1 MLRQAYLLPSPP
13 AAPKPS
19 APANFLPRVQCP
31 LQGQQSNTHIHNWDA
46 KPGLEKGQCRRV
58 TAVTPRQ
65 SSCPCHPRLLPQSSH
80 QTFLPPGSSEG
91 KRGQVSSSHEFQ
103 TNSQSLCAAQHPA
116 KLCWEEPSSSLVH
129 GSLEFR
135 ARPTSKQTWDH
146 FFLLLGKLQEVQSC
160 LLTQDQLRRQ

>member
-58 TAVTPRQ
+58 TAVTPDSLAVPATPDSYLRVHIKHSYLRGAPRGREDKFPAAMSSRQ
-65 SSCPCHPRLLPQSSH
+65 TAKACALHNTQQSFAGKNLRPCSCMQI
-80 QTFLPPGSSEG
+80 
-91 KRGQVSSSHEFQ
+91 RGTPH
-103 TNSQSLCAAQHPA
+103 L
-116 KLCWEEPSSSLVH
+116 KLK
-129 GSLEFR
+129 
-135 ARPTSKQTWDH
+135 ATWDH